1 MKQDITVVILA
12 GGQSSRMGKDK
23 GLISVNGKPMVQHL
37 LGVAQSIG
45 LPVIIIANNPDYK
58 QFNVPVY
65 EDRYKEHGP
74 LGGIHS
80 GFYHSQTERIFV
92 ISCDT
97 PFVQKE
103 LIESII
109 EASEGFEITVPRHE
123 HKTHPLIGIYARSTF
138 ESLVKS
144 LEAKTLKVMEF
155 IKPFHHQVIDVST
168 LFDEE
173 QFENI
178 NEPKDLYAQVKIK
191 AFGMI
196 AERMDSNETEISIPN
211 KKAMNLRKYF
221 NELWPFLSEMSYSI
235 AIDQE
240 LREELNKNEQPNEIA
255 ILPPFAGG

>member
-1 MKQDITVVILA
+1 
-12 GGQSSRMGKDK
+12 
-23 GLISVNGKPMVQHL
+23 
-37 LGVAQSIG
+37 
-45 LPVIIIANNPDYK
+45 
-58 QFNVPVY
+58 
-65 EDRYKEHGP
+65 
-74 LGGIHS
+74 
-80 GFYHSQTERIFV
+80 
-92 ISCDT
+92 
-97 PFVQKE
+97 
-103 LIESII
+103 
-109 EASEGFEITVPRHE
+109 
-123 HKTHPLIGIYARSTF
+123 
-138 ESLVKS
+138 
-144 LEAKTLKVMEF
+144 MEF

-196 AERMDSNETEISIPN
+196 AERMDSTETEISIPN